1 MCRLLLFVAIK
12 VNIFGVQMFKRNKAM
27 KIETHVRPTPP
38 SGSLFQQIVR
48 KVSVTMTAIK
58 ESIEDAV
65 TKR

>member
-1 MCRLLLFVAIK
+1 ML
-12 VNIFGVQMFKRNKAM
+12 KRNKPM

-38 SGSLFQQIVR
+38 SGSFFQQIVQ

-65 TKR
+65 KSR

>member
-1 MCRLLLFVAIK
+1 
-12 VNIFGVQMFKRNKAM
+12 M